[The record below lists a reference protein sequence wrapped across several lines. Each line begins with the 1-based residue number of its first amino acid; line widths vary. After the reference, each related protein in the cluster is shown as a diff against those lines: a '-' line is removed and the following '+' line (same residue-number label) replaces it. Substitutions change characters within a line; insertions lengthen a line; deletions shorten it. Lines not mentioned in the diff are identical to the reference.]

1 MKLFGGSKKKV
12 ESETGEGSG
21 VKRRDTKNISDLYNV
36 GKELGSGGFSV
47 VKVGTCKTDKSEWA
61 LKLIQHTVY
70 KKNKDQT
77 EKEVEMLAMLDH
89 PGVVKL
95 REVVTTQRYF
105 VIVMELL
112 NGGELFDRIVSRDKY
127 NENDAKVVA
136 KTMLEIL
143 QYLHSHD
150 IVHRDLKPENLVFNR
165 PGDDAELKL
174 TDFGFAT
181 PYSPKQKLTATCGT
195 PEYVAPEILNEQ
207 PYGPAVDMWSAGVI
221 IYILL
226 CGFPPFYGDNDDE
239 LFERICSCN
248 FKFLSPYWDR
258 VSDEAKSLIRALLE
272 VDPKKRLT
280 ADQALQHAWFG
291 ANSGSSAVHADLSG
305 ALSELRRY
313 NATRKF
319 RKGVLLIL
327 AANKLKVLIGDM

>member
-1 MKLFGGSKKKV
+1 V
-12 ESETGEGSG
+12 TQ
-21 VKRRDTKNISDLYNV
+21 KNIADFYNV

-47 VKVGTCKTDKSEWA
+47 VKVGVCKTDKTEWA
-61 LKLIQHTVY
+61 LKLIQNTVY
-70 KKNKDQT
+70 KKNKEQT
-77 EKEVEMLAMLDH
+77 EKEVEMLAMLNH

-105 VIVMELL
+105 VIVMEILS
-112 NGGELFDRIVSRDKY
+112 GGELFDRIVSRDKY

-143 QYLHSHD
+143 SYLHSHE

-165 PGDDAELKL
+165 EGDDAELKL

-181 PYSPKQKLTATCGT
+181 PYNPKQKLTATCGT

-207 PYGPAVDMWSAGVI
+207 PYGLAVDMWSSGVI

-258 VSDEAKSLIRALLE
+258 VSDEAKSLIKALLE
-272 VDPKKRLT
+272 VDSKKRLT
-280 ADQALQHAWFG
+280 AEQALQHPWFG
-291 ANSGSSAVHADLSG
+291 AVSNAGPQTDLSG

-327 AANKLKVLIGDM
+327 AANKLKVLITSSSQ